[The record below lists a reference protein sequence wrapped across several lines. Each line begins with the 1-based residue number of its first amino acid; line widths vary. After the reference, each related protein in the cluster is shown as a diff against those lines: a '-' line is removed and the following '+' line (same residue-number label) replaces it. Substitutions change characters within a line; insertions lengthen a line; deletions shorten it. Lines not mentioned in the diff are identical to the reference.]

1 MRPLI
6 CTVISTTTLL
16 ILPLHAGGQDRL
28 RGFGKEAG
36 EPRIKGFGP
45 YAEFQPKVI
54 EADFKTARSWIAKYD
69 RDGGGV
75 LVSSETVSW
84 GRDSISMYDL
94 DRDGQMHLREIAL
107 GIAQARVKRER
118 AAHEKARQKERA
130 AAKQAAAEQAEAD
143 AAQASAANAPSSPV
157 DPLILAR
164 QNMCNQLA
172 SELITQHD
180 RNGNSQ
186 LELSEWQTSGA
197 RFGRFSGGADT
208 NADDNITQ
216 AELAAWLIRRLPP
229 LASER
234 LAKPLRLLDVD
245 RDGQITMSEYANP
258 PSEEKSDDF
267 RTLDQNNDGLISPK
281 ESHAPPVPEGAV
293 GFASQS
299 AKVINNK
306 QEVTS
311 SIWINEDIEIEDLDV
326 RVAITKQDDDQ
337 MKLFL
342 IGPDQQRIT
351 LFAGGWQPWSGSYRF
366 ESTLIDDEAPL
377 IDTTLPQPPLPRRLR
392 TDALKTEE
400 PSLRHF
406 YSKSARG
413 TWRLV
418 VVNMNDKV
426 GVLHRWSLWVTP
438 KRR

>member
-6 CTVISTTTLL
+6 CMVISTASLL
-16 ILPLHAGGQDRL
+16 CLSLHAGGQDRL

-45 YAEFQPKVI
+45 YAEFQPKLI
-54 EADFKTARSWIAKYD
+54 EADFKTAGSWMAKYD
-69 RDGGGV
+69 RDRSGV
-75 LVSSETVSW
+75 LESSETVSW
-84 GRDSISMYDL
+84 GRDSISTYDL
-94 DRDGQMHLREIAL
+94 DRNGKMHLRELALAIAETRL
-107 GIAQARVKRER
+107 KKER
-118 AAHEKARQKERA
+118 AAREKARQKERA

-143 AAQASAANAPSSPV
+143 AAQASAADVPSGPV
-157 DPLILAR
+157 DPLVLAR
-164 QNMCNQLA
+164 QSMCNQLA
-172 SELITQHD
+172 GELIAQHD

-216 AELAAWLIRRLPP
+216 AELAAWLLRRLPP

-258 PSEEKSDDF
+258 PSEEKSADF
-267 RTLDQNNDGLISPK
+267 RTLDQNNDGIISPK
-281 ESHAPPVPEGAV
+281 ESYAPPVPEGAV

-299 AKVINNK
+299 AKVINNRH
-306 QEVTS
+306 EVTS
-311 SIWINEDIEIEDLDV
+311 NIWVNEDIEIEDLDV

-337 MKLFL
+337 VKLFL
-342 IGPDQQRIT
+342 IGPDQQRVT
-351 LFAGGWQPWSGSYRF
+351 LFAGGWKPWSGSYLF
-366 ESTLIDDEAPL
+366 ESTLIDDEASL

-438 KRR
+438 KAK

>member
-1 MRPLI
+1 MRLLI
-6 CTVISTTTLL
+6 CLVISTASLVSL
-16 ILPLHAGGQDRL
+16 SLHASGQGGL
-28 RGFGKEAG
+28 RGFGKEG
-36 EPRIKGFGP
+36 GQPRIPGFGP
-45 YAEFQPKVI
+45 DAEFRTKVI
-54 EADFKTARSWIAKYD
+54 EGDFNTAKSWIAKYD
-69 RDGGGV
+69 RDRSGV
-75 LVSSETVSW
+75 LESSETASW
-84 GRDSISMYDL
+84 GRNSNLIYDL
-94 DRDGQMHLREIAL
+94 DQDGKVSLRELAMA
-107 GIAQARVKRER
+107 IAQARLKKDR
-118 AAHEKARQKERA
+118 ATREKARQGRKA
-130 AAKQAAAEQAEAD
+130 AEEKAAAEQAAAD
-143 AAQASAANAPSSPV
+143 ATPANAANAPSRPV
-157 DPLILAR
+157 DPLVLAR
-164 QNMCNQLA
+164 QSMCHQLA

-197 RFGRFSGGADT
+197 RFGKFSGGADT

-245 RDGQITMSEYANP
+245 RDGQITMSEYADP
-258 PSEEKSDDF
+258 PSEEKSVEF
-267 RTLDQNNDGLISPK
+267 RTLDQNNDGIISPK
-281 ESHAPPVPEGAV
+281 ESYAPPVPEGAV
-293 GFASQS
+293 GFASKS
-299 AKVINNK
+299 ARVINN
-306 QEVTS
+306 QEEVTS
-311 SIWINEDIEIEDLDV
+311 SIWINEEIEIDDIDV
-326 RVAITKQDDDQ
+326 RVAISKQNDDQ

-342 IGPDQQRIT
+342 IGPDQQRVT
-351 LFAGGWQPWSGSYRF
+351 LFAGGWKPWSGSYLF

-377 IDTTLPQPPLPRRLR
+377 IDTTLPQPPLPRKLR

-400 PSLRHF
+400 PGLRHF

-438 KRR
+438 KGK